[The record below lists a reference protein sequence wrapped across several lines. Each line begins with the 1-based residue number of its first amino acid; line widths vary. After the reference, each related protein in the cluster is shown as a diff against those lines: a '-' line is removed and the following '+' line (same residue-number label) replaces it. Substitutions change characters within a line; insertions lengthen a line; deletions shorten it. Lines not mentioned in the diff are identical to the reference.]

1 MKNIVAFLIFCLI
14 LFFYLHIFYHIKTSD
29 DLEIYEIDE
38 PSKEKLEEICDLRQP
53 VIFDLDNNYLLE
65 NCSFDSMHA
74 SHSAFDLR
82 VRNVNDDNNEEMYI
96 PLTLEA
102 TKKLFDSDN
111 ESIYF
116 TEKNSDFLEETGLVK
131 HYKYHDEF
139 FRPYLVSNCN
149 YDVIAGSSDTTTPLR
164 YSLNYRNYYIAT
176 QGDVTI
182 KLTPP
187 CNKKYLYQIKD
198 YDNFEF
204 RSAINPWNPDPKY
217 TADMN
222 KMKFLEITLKK
233 GQVVFI
239 PAYWWYSIKFGENSS
254 LISLK
259 YKTYMNNIAI
269 SPEIF
274 MHMLQNQ
281 NIKHQIVKKMESIN
295 LSKKSEE
302 VPVINSD
309 KVPVDDGKK
318 DDL

>member
-1 MKNIVAFLIFCLI
+1 MKNIVAFLVFCLI

-53 VIFDLDNNYLLE
+53 VIFKLDNDYLLD
-65 NCSFDSMHA
+65 NCSFDSMHS
-74 SHSAFDLR
+74 SHSAFDVK
-82 VRNVNDDNNEEMYI
+82 VRNVNDDNKEELYI

-111 ESIYF
+111 DSVYF

-149 YDVIAGSSDTTTPLR
+149 YDMMSGSSETTTPLR
-164 YSLNYRNYYIAT
+164 YNLNYRNYYIAT
-176 QGDVTI
+176 QGEVTI

-187 CNKKYLYQIKD
+187 SNKKYLYPIKD

-217 TADMN
+217 KADMN

-233 GQVVFI
+233 GEVVFI
-239 PAYWWYSIKFGENSS
+239 PAYWWYSIKFGDNSS
-254 LISLK
+254 LITMK

-269 SPEIF
+269 SPDIF

-281 NIKHQIVKKMESIN
+281 NIKHQVVRKFDSIKPIDANKEITKANETTTQDVKESE
-295 LSKKSEE
+295 S
-302 VPVINSD
+302 
-309 KVPVDDGKK
+309 
-318 DDL
+318 